1 MSSWCEVT
9 VLVTGAGL
17 IGSLAA
23 NLLAASGRDVV
34 ICDIRDTAPELADSV
49 EYCHCDCLDYR
60 ALDDLVSKRK
70 VREII
75 HTAAVLSSGMRADP
89 RSGLHVN
96 FQGMV
101 NILELARKHDSRR
114 VVNASSTTVLY
125 SGFGS
130 LPSEP
135 IDEDVPLRLLSQR
148 PASLYAITKL
158 ASEQLCLH
166 YRDAYGV
173 STVSLRF
180 AAVLGGDIANPS
192 SVPGRLLKRLVD
204 ASQPHGKAILND
216 PLLTWAGTE
225 EFIDARDCAR
235 AIIAALDADNPATGV
250 YNIAAAPAVSFDQFL
265 ETFRTEIGDLDLEIP
280 IEPSSGFAGF
290 PFIRPAPSATERAER
305 EFGFK
310 PEYSLADSIRYWA
323 NSVSK

>member
-1 MSSWCEVT
+1 MSSWCKVA

-17 IGSLAA
+17 IGTLAA
-23 NLLAASGRDVV
+23 NLLAESGRKV
-34 ICDIRDTAPELADSV
+34 IVCDIRTTAPDLADNL
-49 EYCHCDCLDYR
+49 EYRHCDCLDYS
-60 ALDDLVSKRK
+60 ALGDLVSRHGI
-70 VREII
+70 REII
-75 HTAAVLSSGMRADP
+75 HTAAILSSGMRADP

-96 FQGMV
+96 FMGTV
-101 NILELARKHDSRR
+101 NILELARKHGLRR
-114 VVNASSTTVLY
+114 IVNASSTTVLY

-158 ASEQLCLH
+158 TSEQLCLH

-180 AAVLGGDIANPS
+180 GAVLGGDPANPS
-192 SVPGRLLKRLVD
+192 SVPGRLLKQLMD
-204 ASQPHGKAILND
+204 ASRSGGKTILDD
-216 PLLTWAGTE
+216 PMLTWAGTE

-235 AIIAALDADNPATGV
+235 AIVAALDADDPATGV

-265 ETFRTEIGDLDLEIP
+265 ETFRQEIGDLDVEIP
-280 IEPSSGFAGF
+280 VEPTSGFAGF
-290 PFIRPAPSATERAER
+290 PIVRPAPSSIDRARTEICFEPA
-305 EFGFK
+305 
-310 PEYSLADSIRYWA
+310 YSLAESIRYWA
-323 NSVSK
+323 NPACE